1 MFDCKKDFEMGIE
14 STQVQFP
21 FINIQY
27 EEFDNI
33 LLELWYH
40 L

>member
-1 MFDCKKDFEMGIE
+1 MFDYKKDFKMGIE